1 MDAIVRGDSDCSRVG
16 KTIILPSS
24 HIGGP
29 RCRAQNYQ
37 DAMAI
42 CRCDGYPDLFLTFT
56 CNPKWPEINEM
67 QNLISQEN
75 DGSHVD
81 IICRVFQIKL
91 FQLMQNLTKQK
102 PFGKIVACKYR
113 VLHILHYIITHSYN
127 AQHQKKSIS
136 ITSSTH
142 SIIRIYIA
150 SINKHPNCLTKQL
163 FT

>member
-42 CRCDGYPDLFLTFT
+42 CRWDGYPDLFLTFT

-67 QNLISQEN
+67 QNLYHKRMMEVMWISYVEF
-75 DGSHVD
+75 S
-81 IICRVFQIKL
+81 R
-91 FQLMQNLTKQK
+91 
-102 PFGKIVACKYR
+102 
-113 VLHILHYIITHSYN
+113 
-127 AQHQKKSIS
+127 
-136 ITSSTH
+136 SSCF
-142 SIIRIYIA
+142 
-150 SINKHPNCLTKQL
+150 N
-163 FT
+163 

>member
-1 MDAIVRGDSDCSRVG
+1 MYTRNNQQKLRTNLFGGLMDAIVWGDSDCSRVG

-37 DAMAI
+37 DAMVI
-42 CRCDGYPDLFLTFT
+42 WRWDGYPDLFLTFT

-81 IICRVFQIKL
+81 IICRVFQIKM
-91 FQLMQNLTKQK
+91 FQLMQHIKKQK
-102 PFGKIVACKYR
+102 PFGKLWHVSTVYY
-113 VLHILHYIITHSYN
+113 VFYIT
-127 AQHQKKSIS
+127 
-136 ITSSTH
+136 
-142 SIIRIYIA
+142 
-150 SINKHPNCLTKQL
+150 L
-163 FT
+163 